1 MPASAASAALPA
13 TQGHVAPGFEAVA
26 AAFADNFTQRGELG
40 AACAIHWRGEKVVDI
55 WGGCKE
61 LGTQRAWDADTLAL
75 VYSLTKGIT
84 GLTTAVA
91 VSKGLFSYDEP
102 VTAVWPE
109 FAAQGKGGVSI
120 GELMSE
126 QAGLAAIDLKLDAA
140 KLADQDLLAR
150 TLAAQAPNWTP
161 GTWAGNHS
169 YSLGWLACELIRR
182 RDPQRRSL
190 GQFFSD
196 EVAKPLGV
204 DFYIGLPASVSRERL
219 ARIDGFSLF
228 APLLHMDTLPWRMV
242 LAMLWPWSLPSRA
255 LNNPFLWHGPGELDQ
270 ELYRPIENGAI
281 LGIGNARALA
291 AIYNEFA
298 TGGKRLGLRHEVL
311 NQLAAGFR
319 PPSSGT
325 FDKVLKTDLAYS
337 YGLEKPSR
345 AWEYAPSRTSYGS
358 FAVGGSLA
366 FADPQDEIGY
376 AYVTNRLGFYKWNDP
391 RELAVR
397 EAFLACIKRG

>member
-126 QAGLAAIDLKLDAA
+126 QAGLAAIDLKLDAQ

-190 GQFFSD
+190 GQFFS
-196 EVAKPLGV
+196 EYHQVAHAAVADHL
-204 DFYIGLPASVSRERL
+204 YIHRGADAARHLFRVAAGL
-219 ARIDGFSLF
+219 DSL
-228 APLLHMDTLPWRMV
+228 V
-242 LAMLWPWSLPSRA
+242 V
-255 LNNPFLWHGPGELDQ
+255 GEPQ
-270 ELYRPIENGAI
+270 I
-281 LGIGNARALA
+281 LGQVKAAYGVASDRQFTAAL
-291 AIYNEFA
+291 
-298 TGGKRLGLRHEVL
+298 
-311 NQLAAGFR
+311 
-319 PPSSGT
+319 
-325 FDKVLKTDLAYS
+325 
-337 YGLEKPSR
+337 
-345 AWEYAPSRTSYGS
+345 
-358 FAVGGSLA
+358 
-366 FADPQDEIGY
+366 
-376 AYVTNRLGFYKWNDP
+376 TNRLFQPSPSAGTRTRRLVFSRTPHHRPSTSPAPARPETRSTSIAKSHP
-391 RELAVR
+391 R
-397 EAFLACIKRG
+397 